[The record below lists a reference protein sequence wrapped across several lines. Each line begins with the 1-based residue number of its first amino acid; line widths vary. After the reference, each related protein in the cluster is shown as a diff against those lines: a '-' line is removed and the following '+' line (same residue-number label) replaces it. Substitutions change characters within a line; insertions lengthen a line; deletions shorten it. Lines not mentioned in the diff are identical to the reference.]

1 MSDGATTGTDPIDRL
16 DPVLLHHIVN
26 SLGWPGLRPLQAE
39 SIGPLL
45 DGEDAVLL
53 APTAGGKTEAAAFPL
68 LTAMARDGWSGTSVL
83 YLTPLRALLNN
94 LQPRLHAY
102 AQWLGRT
109 AALWHGDT
117 AEAERRRLR
126 REPPDILLTTPE
138 SLEAQLISA
147 KTDHALLLG
156 GVRAV
161 VVDEVHS
168 FAGDDRGWH
177 LLAVLERLQRLGGR
191 PLQRIGLSA
200 TVGNPTELLAWLQ
213 GSGRD
218 HVPGRVIAPDIRIE
232 PAATKT
238 GDQPPLDE
246 PPPGDVELDYVG
258 SLSNAATVISALHR
272 GEKRLVFCESRR
284 QVEELGQALRARS
297 VTVFLSHSSLS
308 AAERNRSEE
317 AFAQARDCVIVATS
331 TLELGIDVGD
341 LDRVIQIDS
350 PSSVASFLQRVG
362 RTGRRPGSTR
372 NCLFLTTS
380 HESLLQ
386 AAGLL
391 TLWGRHWVEPIA
403 APPGPHH
410 LVAQQLLAMTLQ
422 RHKLPAA
429 DWHEEWNGLTPFDA
443 SARPVLDH
451 LLTEGFLEQDSGVYF
466 IGVQAEKRFG
476 RRHFMDLTAS
486 FTAPPQFT
494 VLNGRAEIGHT
505 DPALLVEEHEGPLRL
520 LLAGRSWQVT
530 YVDWRRHR
538 VFVEAAESGGVA
550 KWQTGTARG
559 LSYELTQAMRE
570 VLLGAD
576 PKVGLTRRAQAALRE
591 LRESEGQFTNSEA
604 TLITR
609 HGRDVRWWTWAGFR
623 ANATLSAWLV
633 DAVDPLQRPADTYLR
648 LRHDLTREDWTQA
661 RRTPRQGNLPQV
673 STAAVRGLKFSA
685 ALPADLAERVLAARL
700 ADTDGALAALSRPAR
715 WEIEPE
721 LE

>member
-1 MSDGATTGTDPIDRL
+1 MDTDPAHRL

-26 SLGWPGLRPLQAE
+26 TLGWPGLRPLQTDAVAA
-39 SIGPLL
+39 LL
-45 DGEDAVLL
+45 SGEDAVLL

-68 LTAMARDGWSGTSVL
+68 LTAMARDNWSNTSVL

-94 LQPRLHAY
+94 LQPRLHTY

-117 AEAERRRLR
+117 AESERRRLR

-161 VVDEVHS
+161 VVDEVHA

-177 LLAVLERLQRLGGR
+177 LLAVLERLQRLTGR
-191 PLQRIGLSA
+191 SLQRVGLSA
-200 TVGNPTELLAWLQ
+200 TVGNPEELLAWLQ
-213 GSGRD
+213 GSGSGRR
-218 HVPGRVIAPDIRIE
+218 PGQVIAPGIDIGPSPTAEEGQRHT
-232 PAATKT
+232 A
-238 GDQPPLDE
+238 E
-246 PPPGDVELDYVG
+246 PPPGEVELDYVG
-258 SLSNAATVISALHR
+258 SLTNAATVITALRR

-284 QVEELGQALRARS
+284 QVEELGQALRARGA
-297 VTVFLSHSSLS
+297 TVFLSHSSLS
-308 AAERNRSEE
+308 AAERLRSED

-350 PSSVASFLQRVG
+350 PATVASFLQRLG

-372 NCLFLTTS
+372 NCLYLATS

-391 TLWGRHWVEPIA
+391 TLWGRHWVEPVS

-410 LVAQQLLAMTLQ
+410 LVAQQLLAVALQ

-443 SARPVLDH
+443 SAQPVLDH
-451 LLTEGFLEQDSGVYF
+451 LLTEGFLEQDSGIYF

-494 VLNGRAEIGHT
+494 VLHGRAEIGHA

-538 VFVEAAESGGVA
+538 VFVEAAESGGIA

-559 LSYELTQAMRE
+559 LSYQLTQALRE
-570 VLLGAD
+570 VLLGTD
-576 PKVGLTRRAQAALRE
+576 PPVRLTRRAQAALVE
-591 LRESEGQFTNSEA
+591 LRETEGRFAHQDA
-604 TLITR
+604 AVIIR

-623 ANATLSAWLV
+623 ANATLTAWLADV
-633 DAVDPLQRPADTYLR
+633 VDPLQRPADAYVR
-648 LRHDLTREDWTQA
+648 LRHDLTREEWAQA
-661 RRTPRQGNLPQV
+661 RRLPREEELPQV
-673 STAAVRGLKFSA
+673 SAAAVRGLKFSA
-685 ALPADLAERVLAARL
+685 ALPDDLAARVLAARL
-700 ADTDGALAALSRPAR
+700 VDAEGARAALSRLVR
-715 WEIEPE
+715 WETEQV
-721 LE
+721 